1 LIHPYE
7 IVAKSALPAFRAMV
21 SKRLTK
27 GHHMT
32 QQEVALRL
40 GVTQASVSNYARK
53 ARGMMLDLEVDE
65 NIRNAADNVANLLA
79 ADKPDRREALRLI
92 TEVCD
97 YVRFNHILCGLHEEL
112 EPGFRTEG
120 CCACLGSLAPESGM
134 IRLTTVA
141 NSDSVTAAPGVAVT
155 TATATTTTTTVTP
168 KLT

>member
-21 SKRLTK
+21 SKRLTED
-27 GHHMT
+27 HHMT
-32 QQEVALRL
+32 QQEVATRL

-65 NIRNAADNVANLLA
+65 NIRNAADKVADLLA

-120 CCACLGSLAPESGM
+120 CYACLGSLPPESGT
-134 IRLTTVA
+134 IRLTTTITA
-141 NSDSVTAAPGVAVT
+141 TAPISTATTAATTAAP
-155 TATATTTTTTVTP
+155 
-168 KLT
+168 KLS